1 MIAKTLK
8 ICSIIFALLAF
19 SGCVEKRIEYRD
31 VPFKVLVPVKC
42 VTPATVCDSN
52 QSSYT
57 ELIIELRLC
66 IARLRKAEE
75 VCK

>member
-1 MIAKTLK
+1 MIAKILK
-8 ICSIIFALLAF
+8 YFLMISALLAF

-31 VPFKVLVPVKC
+31 VPLEVLVPVKC

-57 ELIIELRLC
+57 ELVVELRLC